1 MVTLADEVEVV
12 AAEVAVMEAKEE
24 ADMAVMYLNR
34 KRSLRK
40 LTKGNAMM
48 ANKLTKTLL
57 TESFTLTTKAFI
69 RL

>member
-12 AAEVAVMEAKEE
+12 AAEVAVMQAKEE

>member
-1 MVTLADEVEVV
+1 MTLADEVEVV

>member
-1 MVTLADEVEVV
+1 MVTLAGEVEVV

-57 TESFTLTTKAFI
+57 TEGFTLTTKAFI